1 MTTTITTT
9 AELDALPS
17 GAVVLDREGD
27 AWQESEGLYHTL
39 RDAAA
44 EPVGLIDE
52 WGPLTLLHPQPEPAP
67 EPTLVTDLSTL
78 RPGDVIELRRGDI
91 TTRGTVGKVYTVS
104 GGEATRVDWI
114 TTPDGQTLWSDLFLS
129 LQRFELYLVSTAKP
143 ALPTEPGS
151 VLTRAVIRGEEV
163 EGPIALDHD
172 GDWRAPRKVKGF
184 LYHRPESIT
193 DWTIGRVVEADA
205 ETGQ

>member
-1 MTTTITTT
+1 MTTTNN
-9 AELDALPS
+9 P
-17 GAVVLDREGD
+17 
-27 AWQESEGLYHTL
+27 
-39 RDAAA
+39 
-44 EPVGLIDE
+44 EPV
-52 WGPLTLLHPQPEPAP
+52 
-67 EPTLVTDLSTL
+67 LVTDLSTL
-78 RPGDVIELRRGDI
+78 RPGDVIEVRLGDI

-104 GGEATRVDWI
+104 GGETTRVDWVI
-114 TTPDGQTLWSDLFLS
+114 TPDGQTLWS
-129 LQRFELYLVSTAKP
+129 ELINRRSEVYLVSTAKP
-143 ALPTEPGS
+143 ALPTAPGS

-172 GDWRAPRKVKGF
+172 GDWWSLRKVKVKGF

>member
-9 AELDALPS
+9 EELDALPS
-17 GAVVLDREGD
+17 GAVVLDRKGD
-27 AWQESEGLYHTL
+27 AWQESEGWYHTL

-44 EPVGLIDE
+44 EPVGLIEE
-52 WGPLTLLHPQPEPAP
+52 WGPLTLLHPQPEPAQ
-67 EPTLVTDLSTL
+67 EPTVVTDLSTL
-78 RPGDVIELRRGDI
+78 RPGDVIEIRLGDI
-91 TTRGTVGKVYTVS
+91 TTRGTVGKVHIVS
-104 GGEATRVDWI
+104 DGKITRVDRI
-114 TTPDGQTLWSDLFLS
+114 TTPDGQTLWSGLFLS

-143 ALPTEPGS
+143 PLPTHTGA

-172 GDWRAPRKVKGF
+172 GDWRASRKVKGF
-184 LYHRPESIT
+184 WYHRPESIT

-205 ETGQ
+205 ETDQ

>member
-9 AELDALPS
+9 EELDALPS

-27 AWQESEGLYHTL
+27 AWQESEGFYHTL

-44 EPVGLIDE
+44 EPEGLIEE

-78 RPGDVIELRRGDI
+78 RPGDVIEIRRGAI

-104 GGEATRVDWI
+104 DGETTRVHKI
-114 TTPDGQTLWSDLFLS
+114 TTPDGQTLWSDLYIS
-129 LQRFELYLVSTAKP
+129 RRSEVYLVSTAKP

-163 EGPIALDHD
+163 EGPIALDND

-193 DWTIGRVVEADA
+193 DWTVGRVVEADA
-205 ETGQ
+205 ETDQ